1 MVGPFQPP
9 RSAPVKNTKIIC
21 TIGPATSEPE
31 MLVQLLDAGMDV
43 ARINF
48 SHGDQSSHAETIR
61 NIRTLAAD
69 RDHPVAILGDLQG
82 PKLRV
87 GALPEAEVQLQV
99 GESVLLSTNP
109 DTPDAIPCLYPD
121 LPQVVNAGDRMLLD
135 DGLLELVVQEMGE
148 DSILAKVITGGV
160 LFSHKGL
167 NLPKADTRIPSIT
180 DKDRE
185 DLQFAIEQEL
195 DWIALSFVRTQD
207 EVLVLRELI
216 ERHAPDDLRPQII
229 AKIEKPE
236 AVANFDA
243 ILDKVDGVMVAR
255 GDLGIEMATEDV
267 PLIQKRIIKQCN
279 RAGKPVITATQM
291 LDSMI
296 RNPRPTRAEA
306 SDVANAVLDGTDA
319 VMLSGET
326 AVGKYPI
333 HTVKVMDRIVRR
345 AEEMLPKKLRRQE
358 TPTTCSDPAQA
369 LSEAAADLAVRLDA
383 AAIITP
389 TVSGYTAR
397 QISRYRP
404 QLPIVAVTPVPM
416 VRRQINL
423 LWGVTPLLSP
433 REKSTDEIM
442 FDAVRNAQEHGL
454 VHKGDVIIIT
464 GGAANS
470 APGTTNLIKLHLIA
484 DE

>member
-1 MVGPFQPP
+1 
-9 RSAPVKNTKIIC
+9 
-21 TIGPATSEPE
+21 
-31 MLVQLLDAGMDV
+31 
-43 ARINF
+43 
-48 SHGDQSSHAETIR
+48 
-61 NIRTLAAD
+61 
-69 RDHPVAILGDLQG
+69 
-82 PKLRV
+82 
-87 GALPEAEVQLQV
+87 
-99 GESVLLSTNP
+99 
-109 DTPDAIPCLYPD
+109 
-121 LPQVVNAGDRMLLD
+121 
-135 DGLLELVVQEMGE
+135 
-148 DSILAKVITGGV
+148 
-160 LFSHKGL
+160 
-167 NLPKADTRIPSIT
+167 
-180 DKDRE
+180 
-185 DLQFAIEQEL
+185 
-195 DWIALSFVRTQD
+195 
-207 EVLVLRELI
+207 
-216 ERHAPDDLRPQII
+216 
-229 AKIEKPE
+229 
-236 AVANFDA
+236 
-243 ILDKVDGVMVAR
+243 MVAR

-333 HTVKVMDRIVRR
+333 YTVKVMDRIVRR
-345 AEEMLPKKLRRQE
+345 AEEMLPREHRRQE

-454 VHKGDVIIIT
+454 VHKGDVILIT

-470 APGTTNLIKLHLIA
+470 APGTTNLIKLHLIE